1 MKKISILLLIILS
14 LSLFSV
20 SALTVDVDSISSN
33 ELTLSFSGLNT
44 LDVRFTDLT
53 VKVETDSIS
62 DTYLADTS
70 IEVSENLVYL
80 TADLTEILEDYSK
93 EEIKYITL
101 TGKLD
106 DVDFSK
112 RVAYRESVEVR
123 FQAAEVERGLS
134 IIYWII
140 GAILVMVFLVLA
152 YLTFMP
158 KKRKEIKI
166 YKKPTKKKVKK
177 KVKKKAV
184 KKKVK
189 KKTSKKKVKKKKK
202 K

>member
-20 SALTVDVDSISSN
+20 SALTVDVDSLESN

-44 LDVRFTDLT
+44 LDLKFTDLT
-53 VKVETDSIS
+53 VKVETNSLS

-70 IEVSENLVYL
+70 IEVSDNTIFLI
-80 TADLTEILEDYSK
+80 ADLTEILEDYSK
-93 EEIKYITL
+93 EEIKYLTL

-106 DVDFSK
+106 GQDFSK

-123 FQAAEVERGLS
+123 FQAAEVERGGS
-134 IIYWII
+134 IIFWII

-152 YLTFMP
+152 YLTLMP
-158 KKRKEIKI
+158 KKRKEIKV
-166 YKKPTKKKVKK
+166 YKKPSKRKVKK
-177 KVKKKAV
+177 KVKKKTV

-202 K
+202 

>member
-20 SALTVDVDSISSN
+20 SALTVDVDSLESN

-44 LDVRFTDLT
+44 LDLKFTDLT
-53 VKVETDSIS
+53 VKVETNSLS

-70 IEVSENLVYL
+70 IEVSDNTIFLI
-80 TADLTEILEDYSK
+80 ADLTEILEDYSK
-93 EEIKYITL
+93 EEIKYLTL

-106 DVDFSK
+106 GQDFSK

-123 FQAAEVERGLS
+123 FQAAEVERGVS
-134 IIYWII
+134 IIFWII

-152 YLTFMP
+152 YLTLMP
-158 KKRKEIKI
+158 KKRKEIKV
-166 YKKPTKKKVKK
+166 YKKPSKRKVKK
-177 KVKKKAV
+177 KVKKKTV

-202 K
+202 